1 MAKKQKI
8 ATILTVIAIILFL
21 AGSYSFLSKKTV
33 NNISS
38 IIDETIETEKEP
50 TEKQTNTENTIVVTQ
65 KTTQAYVEIEDV
77 RHVSN
82 IAQNTSVY
90 DFMNKM
96 RTEEKINFKDKTYTG
111 MGKFIYEINDVKNIG
126 SKNWIYY
133 VNGKKA
139 QVGVSDYKINPGDVV
154 SWKFENNIN

>member
-8 ATILTVIAIILFL
+8 TTILTVIAIILFL

-82 IAQNTSVY
+82 IAKNTSVY

-96 RTEEKINFKDKTYTG
+96 KAEGKINFKEKTYTG

>member
-1 MAKKQKI
+1 MPKKQKI
-8 ATILTVIAIILFL
+8 TTILTVIAIILFL

-38 IIDETIETEKEP
+38 IIGETIETEKENP
-50 TEKQTNTENTIVVTQ
+50 EKPINNENKNTVTQ
-65 KTTQAYVEIEDV
+65 KTTQAYLEIESV
-77 RHVSN
+77 RYTSN

-96 RTEEKINFKDKTYTG
+96 RVEKKINFKDKTYTG

-133 VNGKKA
+133 VNGEKA
-139 QVGVSDYKINPGDVV
+139 QVGVSDYKINPNDIV
-154 SWKFENNIN
+154 SWKFEDNIN